1 MVTVRDLSEVDI
13 TSQSPIWLYGSIGQ
27 FIDMFEKGALPVKKV
42 ARYEEDAA
50 DSLPSADCFTN
61 IHAETNQVI
70 RNTTCLCE
78 FFSIA
83 GDTHTAWKQHRPN
96 KVAFRTSVD
105 QICEALSEDR
115 FEVHV
120 VPVENYCQLSS
131 VSISS
136 ESSTPSKVSV
146 SDFVSQ
152 FAYKDENHG
161 QEQAIRLVGTH
172 SRGINDDS
180 LFDLRDVR
188 LTKLRRTEGLSTNL
202 DSLIDEVIVSPFASG
217 WVADILQ
224 EYVKDDFGVT
234 DCVNPSS
241 IDLN

>member
-1 MVTVRDLSEVDI
+1 MVGIQDPSEVGI
-13 TSQSPIWLYGSIGQ
+13 TLQSPIWLYGSIGQ
-27 FIDMFEKGALPVKKV
+27 FIHMFEKGVLPAKKV
-42 ARYEEDAA
+42 DRHVEDNA

-61 IHAETNQVI
+61 IHAETNRII

-96 KVAFRTSVD
+96 QVAFRTSVN
-105 QICEALSEDR
+105 QLCETLFEDR
-115 FEVHV
+115 FEVYV
-120 VPVENYCQLSS
+120 VPVKNYCQLST
-131 VSISS
+131 VSISP
-136 ESSTPSKVSV
+136 ESSTPSKVST

-161 QEQAIRLVGTH
+161 QEQAIRLVGV
-172 SRGINDDS
+172 RNQGINDES
-180 LFDLRDVR
+180 YFDLRKVR
-188 LTKLRRTEGLSTNL
+188 LATLRELEGLSADL
-202 DSLIDEVIVSPFASG
+202 DSLIEKVVVSPFAGG

-234 DCVNPSS
+234 DCVDQSS
-241 IDLN
+241 IDLD